1 MNSTLSKMQRK
12 LDSFFKITTT
22 YNESTKNCFIYD
34 PENRSA
40 YFAYK
45 PEQNDKYLNTKCR
58 VKLFYR
64 QPTKSPSP
72 VFIPTV
78 STKLNVPVLKSNL
91 QKAIRRHRTDVA
103 LTSTIALLQK
113 DPTEFLRRLLII
125 YIEDVCLC
133 DSYPIITWLMMTDKE
148 YTLTNQDIAIILSIV
163 KDLCDVKTYYVYDS
177 NDDCSEIAFAK
188 VNDLSH
194 ESLQDFENKDCLLSL
209 YYRHLY
215 GGTKGDMQMIKNSI
229 YYYAKTPSEIH
240 GTKYETLD
248 LSGLNQQVD
257 IIEEAVDFHP
267 LPHML
272 GEIRKRIKSE
282 YGVYISVQVIKMH
295 IWFAESGIN
304 FRKPHTMTVSEEHKR
319 TETWCLIKPAL
330 DEFRRTMNY

>member
-1 MNSTLSKMQRK
+1 MQRK

-22 YNESTKNCFIYD
+22 YNESIKNCFIYD

-45 PEQNDKYLNTKCR
+45 PEETDKYISTKCR

-64 QPTKSPSP
+64 PPTTTQPP
-72 VFIPTV
+72 VFIPTIA
-78 STKLNVPVLKSNL
+78 TKLNAPVLKSNL
-91 QKAIRRHRTDVA
+91 QKAIRRHLTNIA

-113 DPTEFLRRLLII
+113 DATEFLRRLPII
-125 YIEDVCLC
+125 YIEDVCLSY
-133 DSYPIITWLMMTDKE
+133 SYPIITWLMMTDKE
-148 YTLTNQDIAIILSIV
+148 YKLTNLDTAIILSIV
-163 KDLCDVKTYYVYDS
+163 KDLCDVRGKYYVYDS
-177 NDDCSEIAFAK
+177 EDDGSEIAF
-188 VNDLSH
+188 DLSH
-194 ESLQDFENKDCLLSL
+194 KSLQMFDHKDCLLSL

-215 GGTKGDMQMIKNSI
+215 GGTKGDMQMIQTSI

-240 GTKYETLD
+240 GTKHVILD
-248 LSGLNQQVD
+248 LTGLNPTVE
-257 IIEEAVDFHP
+257 IIEEAIDFHP

-282 YGVYISVQVIKMH
+282 RGVYVNDQVIKMH

-304 FRKPHTMTVSEEHKR
+304 FRKEHTLIRAEEYKH
-319 TETWCLIKPAL
+319 TETWELIKPAL
-330 DEFRRTMNY
+330 DEFRQRFRAEYVY